1 MSFSR
6 RFSFR
11 NPSSSP
17 RLAPIPQGGKAEEG
31 QGAVPQ
37 PLGRWRAPWGAGFL
51 LLRTQSQVSSW
62 EKASGG
68 HWSRSPGWT
77 GHGSPRV
84 GEQEDKTDAGPEHR
98 CSSPLLMPDCVF
110 IPSPESRR
118 RRGGSCFVIQL
129 SHYPSRLDFGCQVL
143 DRNQCVG
150 GGRGWGWP
158 AYPSR
163 KARVRDDNSV
173 ARASVTYTEETS
185 WES

>member
-1 MSFSR
+1 M
-6 RFSFR
+6 
-11 NPSSSP
+11 
-17 RLAPIPQGGKAEEG
+17 
-31 QGAVPQ
+31 PQ
-37 PLGRWRAPWGAGFL
+37 PLGRLRAPWGAGFL

-68 HWSRSPGWT
+68 HWSRTLAGQPMGPLEWMSRRT
-77 GHGSPRV
+77 RQMLDLS
-84 GEQEDKTDAGPEHR
+84 TDSHPLCPCR
-98 CSSPLLMPDCVF
+98 TVCLFPLL
-110 IPSPESRR
+110 SLAEEG
-118 RRGGSCFVIQL
+118 GGSSFVIQL